1 VDGACYCAR
10 RFRRDRQGDTVD
22 ERKAGSLACVGVGM
36 MMGAHLTP
44 RARSTI
50 EQADVVFVLVA
61 DALMEEWVR
70 RMNADVRSLQPFYRE
85 GTSRMLSYRGMV
97 EAMLTEVRAGK
108 RVCGAFYGH
117 PGVFAWVPHKAIETA
132 RAEGHV
138 AWMEAGVSAED
149 CLYADLG
156 IDPGKTGCQ
165 HYEATQF
172 MLYRRRVD
180 TAAWLVLWQVG
191 LAGDRSLKHFSTSD
205 AHRQV
210 LVDVLGEHYPLDHEV
225 FVYRAATLPVDRFR
239 AERMTLASL
248 TQAVLTPSDTLVVPP
263 ALAMEKNEAVV
274 ARLAALDAG
283 HTTGPIRQMPDAQ
296 RV

>member
-1 VDGACYCAR
+1 M
-10 RFRRDRQGDTVD
+10 D
-22 ERKAGSLACVGVGM
+22 EHKAGSLVCVGVGM
-36 MMGAHLTP
+36 MLGAHLTP
-44 RARSTI
+44 RARSHI
-50 EQADVVFVLVA
+50 QQADVVFVLVA

-70 RMNADVRSLQPFYRE
+70 RMNPDVRSLQPFYRE
-85 GTSRMLSYRGMV
+85 GSSRMRSYRGMV
-97 EAMLTEVRAGK
+97 EAMLAEVRAGK

-132 RAEGHV
+132 RGEGYPSR
-138 AWMEAGVSAED
+138 MEGGISAED

-191 LAGDRSLKHFSTSD
+191 LAGDRSLKYFSTSD

-225 FVYRAATLPVDRFR
+225 LVYRAATLPVGRFR
-239 AERMTLASL
+239 AERMALAAL
-248 TQAVLTPSDTLVVPP
+248 PQAALTPSDTLVVPP
-263 ALAMEKNEAVV
+263 AMAMEKNEAVI
-274 ARLAALDAG
+274 ARLAAIDG
-283 HTTGPIRQMPDAQ
+283 C
-296 RV
+296 